1 MNISEKTHIPFE
13 ILVATTN
20 RTTLDFID
28 NMFKNNDLEHYHL
41 LIINQTGE
49 NKLLVSDVPNIRVIN
64 AFERGLSRSR
74 NLAIQHAIGDIC
86 LLADDDVVF
95 LEGFENKIMES
106 YDQLKDADL
115 ITFKTIT
122 TENKPYSNYPKKV
135 TGLEDFYRKVLSI
148 EITFKRDV
156 ILKNNISFNENF
168 GLGSVFQDCENRLF
182 FEDVF
187 TTKQIKAYFSPEFIV
202 VHKPFSTS
210 DEVTSDRYMFARSAL
225 FYKKHGVFGWLYVIK
240 LLFSL
245 VRNNYIGFGEV
256 SHKLQVAK
264 KSIDTFKHMI
274 HGK

>member
-28 NMFKNNDLEHYHL
+28 NMFKNNVLEHYHL
-41 LIINQTGE
+41 LIINQTSE
-49 NKLLVSDVPNIRVIN
+49 HKLLVSHKPNIRVIN
-64 AFERGLSRSR
+64 AFETGLSRSR

-86 LLADDDVVF
+86 LLADDDVVY
-95 LEGFENKIMES
+95 LQGFENKIMES
-106 YDQLKDADL
+106 YYQLKDADL

-182 FEDVF
+182 LEEVLKN
-187 TTKQIKAYFSPEFIV
+187 KQIKAYFSPEFIV
-202 VHKPFSTS
+202 VHKPLSSS
-210 DEVTSDRYMFARSAL
+210 DDVTSDRYMFARSAL
-225 FYKKHGVFGWLYVIK
+225 FYKYHGIFAWIYVCK
-240 LLFSL
+240 LIFSL
-245 VRNNYIGFGEV
+245 VNRKLIKLNNV
-256 SHKLQVAK
+256 PHKLKVANQSIK
-264 KSIDTFKHMI
+264 TYKSMV
-274 HGK
+274 HGE

>member
-28 NMFKNNDLEHYHL
+28 NMFKNNVLEHYHL
-41 LIINQTGE
+41 LIINQTSE
-49 NKLLVSDVPNIRVIN
+49 HKLLVSHKPNIRVIN
-64 AFERGLSRSR
+64 AFETGLSRSR

-86 LLADDDVVF
+86 LLADDDVVYI
-95 LEGFENKIMES
+95 EGFEKLILKS
-106 YDQLKDADL
+106 YDKLPDADL
-115 ITFKTIT
+115 ITFKTLT
-122 TENKPYSNYPKKV
+122 TEHKPYSNYPKK
-135 TGLEDFYRKVLSI
+135 TSSLKDFYKKVLSI
-148 EITFKRDV
+148 EISFKRDK
-156 ILKNNISFNENF
+156 ILTNKLIFNESF

-182 FEDVF
+182 LEEVLNN
-187 TTKQIKAYFSPEFIV
+187 KQIKAYFSPEFIV

-225 FYKKHGVFGWLYVIK
+225 FYKKHGVFGWLYVFK